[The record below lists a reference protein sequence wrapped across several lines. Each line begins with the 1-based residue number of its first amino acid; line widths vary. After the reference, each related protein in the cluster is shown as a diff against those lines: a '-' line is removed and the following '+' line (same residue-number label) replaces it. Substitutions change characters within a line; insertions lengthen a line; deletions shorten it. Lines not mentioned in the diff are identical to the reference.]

1 MGSSFPSMDF
11 SLAGDFHPQFG
22 LDELDELSYT
32 GMDFTSTFN
41 PSAADWNAT
50 GEQGPPPMPSMVPPQ
65 SPPAEPPATE
75 PPRAGDST
83 PPQKPTDRETLT
95 VHLLSQHFSR
105 QLTGRFSFK
114 SADWTFY
121 NFFFHRFT
129 TSHPWVLSAILSW
142 TSASLFYSG
151 RWKDLVIANFHYEQC
166 LSQIIKIYGRSFDDV
181 EFMWPS
187 AYDPVKDRHFSVAS
201 TEDIDALFVS
211 CFFLALF
218 DQMAARPSHIRK
230 IFRFISHVL
239 QVPSVRDNMGGVRS
253 RVSTWVWQ
261 S

>member
-22 LDELDELSYT
+22 LDELDELSYS

-41 PSAADWNAT
+41 PSVADWNAT
-50 GEQGPPPMPSMVPPQ
+50 CEQEPPLMPIMAPPQ
-65 SPPAEPPATE
+65 SPPAESP
-75 PPRAGDST
+75 
-83 PPQKPTDRETLT
+83 
-95 VHLLSQHFSR
+95 
-105 QLTGRFSFK
+105 
-114 SADWTFY
+114 
-121 NFFFHRFT
+121 
-129 TSHPWVLSAILSW
+129 
-142 TSASLFYSG
+142 
-151 RWKDLVIANFHYEQC
+151 IANFHYEQC

-181 EFMWPS
+181 EFMWPV
-187 AYDPVKDRHFSVAS
+187 AYDPVTDQNFSVAS

-239 QVPSVRDNMGGVRS
+239 QVPNVRDNMGGVRS

>member
-1 MGSSFPSMDF
+1 MFLGNSFPSMDF

-22 LDELDELSYT
+22 LDELSYLD
-32 GMDFTSTFN
+32 MDFTSTFN
-41 PSAADWNAT
+41 PSAVDWNAT
-50 GEQGPPPMPSMVPPQ
+50 REQGPPSMSSMASPQ
-65 SPPAEPPATE
+65 SPLIESLAMES
-75 PPRAGDST
+75 PRAGDRT
-83 PPQKPTDRETLT
+83 PSQTPTDRETLT

-142 TSASLFYSG
+142 TSASLFYAG
-151 RWKDLVIANFHYEQC
+151 RWKDLGIATFHYEQC
-166 LSQIIKIYGRSFDDV
+166 LLQINKISGRSFDDV

-218 DQMAARPSHIRK
+218 DQMAARSSNIRK
-230 IFRFISHVL
+230 IFRFIAHVL
-239 QVPSVRDNMGGVRS
+239 QVPNVRDNMGGVRS